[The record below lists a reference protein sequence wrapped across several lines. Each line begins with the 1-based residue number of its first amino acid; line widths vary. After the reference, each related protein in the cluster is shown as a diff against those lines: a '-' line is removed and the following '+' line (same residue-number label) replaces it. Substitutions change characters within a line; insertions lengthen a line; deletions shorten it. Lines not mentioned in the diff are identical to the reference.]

1 MCIRDRDYPEP
12 EKEIERAIGLGLKGM
27 KLHPDTQHVNM
38 DDPRLMNVYEMIEGR
53 LPIVIHTGDY
63 RYDYS
68 HPRRLMN
75 VLKTFPDLVVDA
87 AHFGCWSRYEVGYDI
102 PVSYTHLVHQ
112 LHEIAAHQRLAAGQ
126 RHLQDAEM
134 CIRDRSWPGRPPRI
148 RALPSA

>member
-1 MCIRDRDYPEP
+1 
-12 EKEIERAIGLGLKGM
+12 M

-102 PVSYTHLVHQ
+102 
-112 LHEIAAHQRLAAGQ
+112 LHNADNLFVDASSSQFFLGQ
-126 RHLQDAEM
+126 RRTVELARM
-134 CIRDRSWPGRPPRI
+134 WGTDRIMFGSDYPMWSLRRNTTSSSPPASRETSWRTCCGTT
-148 RALPSA
+148 PSVSPA